1 MDTNAQDKMQY
12 FEKRTDNQPPIQRI
26 HLFSPTLRYKSNKKA
41 HLQAIGQCALYRVPP
56 DWQDR
61 VHTLQHHSIT
71 VEWCRVA
78 IYSTG

>member
-12 FEKRTDNQPPIQRI
+12 FENRQPPIQRI

-41 HLQAIGQCALYRVPP
+41 HLQAIGQCALYRLTGKIVS
-56 DWQDR
+56 
-61 VHTLQHHSIT
+61 TLYSIT